1 MLSQSS
7 VVEVLAPAGTYEAV
21 EAAVRCGADAVYL
34 GGKVLNARR
43 NAGNFS
49 FEELKS
55 AVEYCHVRGA
65 KVYLTL
71 NTLASDAELKNEVQ
85 CAVRDA
91 CQAGIDALIVQDM
104 GVFRLAKL
112 CAPEMPL
119 HASTQMSVHTLAGV
133 IQLAEMGF
141 SRAVLA
147 RELSLDE
154 IEYIVKNSPIDTEV
168 FVHGALCMCVSG
180 QCLMSAMLG
189 SRSANRG
196 LCAQPC
202 RLPFAA
208 PDGTGNDL
216 SLKDLSAIDYL
227 DRLRKIG
234 VKSFK
239 IEGRM
244 KRPEYVAAAVTA
256 CRKALKNEDDAVLRE
271 QLRGVFSRSGF
282 THGYM
287 TGELGRDM
295 FGIRRKDDVQAAQPV
310 LKELARLYE
319 KETPRVGVDFMFCAY
334 EGETASL
341 SAKAAGKSA
350 FVLGEVEA
358 QPAQNVPLT
367 REKVCQ
373 QLEKCG
379 GTPFTVNSIE
389 TDIDDNISLPLS
401 SINALRRA
409 AFDKLYE
416 ELKSPYKR
424 SFRAI
429 NVENYVKKVKNPQF
443 FARFSKFEQAEAV
456 WENVEKV
463 ILPLSC
469 AHQSAEKNAAKTV
482 AEIPRVFFG
491 REDAVLKKLCALK
504 QLGVEW
510 AACSTLDAVYLAK
523 TAGMK
528 IMLSLGS
535 NVFNS
540 MSVEQAEELGAE
552 IILLSPELTLLQA
565 SKIGGGKSQKGLAVY
580 GKLPLMITRNCPVK
594 NGTDCARCGGK
605 RHLTDRLGV
614 EFPVVCGDGYSQVLN
629 SRPIYMADR
638 LGETAFVDF
647 NLLWFTDESPEE
659 CASVANK
666 YISRAPAPDVK
677 DFTRGL
683 YYRGVE

>member
-1 MLSQSS
+1 M
-7 VVEVLAPAGTYEAV
+7 VEVLAPAGTYEAV

-49 FEELKS
+49 LEELKS
-55 AVEYCHVRGA
+55 ATEYCHVRGT

-91 CQAGIDALIVQDM
+91 CAAGVDALIIQDM
-104 GVFRLAKL
+104 GVFRLAKM
-112 CAPEMPL
+112 CAPTMPL

-133 IQLAEMGF
+133 KQLAEMGF

-154 IEYIVKNSPIDTEV
+154 IEYIVKNSPIEIEV

-208 PDGTGNDL
+208 TDGTGNDL

-227 DRLRKIG
+227 EKLREIG

-256 CRKALKNEDDAVLRE
+256 CRKALKNENDAVLRD

-282 THGYM
+282 THGYL

-295 FGIRRKDDVQAAQPV
+295 FGIRRKDDVTAAAPV

-341 SAKAAGKSA
+341 SAKAADKSA
-350 FVLGEVEA
+350 FVLGDVEA

-367 REKVCQ
+367 EEKVRQ

-379 GTPFTVNSIE
+379 GTPFFVSSIE

-416 ELKSPYKR
+416 ELKRPYNHG
-424 SFRAI
+424 FGAV

-443 FARFSKFEQAEAV
+443 FARFSKFEQAKSV
-456 WENVEKV
+456 WENVEKI
-463 ILPLSC
+463 ILPLSQ
-469 AHQSAEKNAAKTV
+469 AQKSAEKNAAKTV

-491 REDAVLKKLCALK
+491 KEDAVLEKLCALK

-523 TAGMK
+523 KAQMR
-528 IMLSLGS
+528 IMLSMGS

-540 MSVEQAEELGAE
+540 MSAVQAEELGAE
-552 IILLSPELTLLQA
+552 KIVLSPELTLMQA
-565 SKIGGGKSQKGLAVY
+565 SKVGGNSEKGLVVY
-580 GKLPLMITRNCPVK
+580 GKLPLMITRNCPIK
-594 NGTDCARCGGK
+594 NGTDCAHCGGK
-605 RHLTDRLGV
+605 RKLTDRLGV
-614 EFPVVCGDGYSQVLN
+614 QFPVVCENGYSQVLN

-638 LGETAFVDF
+638 LEETAFVDF
-647 NLLWFTDESPEE
+647 NLLWFTDESAEE
-659 CASVANK
+659 CASVLEK
-666 YISRAPAPDVK
+666 YMSGASAPDTK
-677 DFTRGL
+677 EFTRGL

>member
-1 MLSQSS
+1 MPSLNSAT
-7 VVEVLAPAGTYEAV
+7 EILAPAGTYEAV

-49 FEELKS
+49 FEELKK
-55 AVEYCHVRGA
+55 ATEYCHARGT

-71 NTLASDAELKNEVQ
+71 NTLATDAELRNDVQ
-85 CAVRDA
+85 CAIRDA
-91 CQAGIDALIVQDM
+91 CQAGVDALIIQDT
-104 GVFRLAKL
+104 GVLRVAKM
-112 CAPEMPL
+112 CAPTMPL

-133 IQLAEMGF
+133 KMLSEMGF

-154 IEYIVKNSPIDTEV
+154 IEYIVKNSPIEIEV

-208 PDGTGNDL
+208 EGGTGNDL
-216 SLKDLSAIDYL
+216 SLKDLSAVDYL
-227 DRLRKIG
+227 TRLQKIG
-234 VKSFK
+234 VKSLK

-256 CRKALKNEDDAVLRE
+256 CKKALKNENDDTLRE
-271 QLRGVFSRSGF
+271 QLRSVFSRSGF
-282 THGYM
+282 THGYL
-287 TGELGRDM
+287 TKELGRNM
-295 FGIRRKDDVQAAQPV
+295 FGIRRKDDVTAAAPV

-319 KETPRVGVDFMFCAY
+319 KETPRVGVEFMFCAY

-367 REKVCQ
+367 EEKVRT

-379 GTPFTVNSIE
+379 GTPFFIESIE
-389 TDIDDNISLPLS
+389 TDIDENISLPLS

-416 ELKSPYKR
+416 ELKHPYTHGFH
-424 SFRAI
+424 SV
-429 NVENYVKKVKNPQF
+429 NVENCVKKVKNPVF
-443 FARFSKFEQAEAV
+443 FARFSSFEQANAV
-456 WENVEKV
+456 WENVERI
-463 ILPLSC
+463 ILPLN
-469 AHQSAEKNAAKTV
+469 EAAKIPPEFASKTA
-482 AEIPRVFFG
+482 AELPRVFFG
-491 REDAVLKKLCALK
+491 KEDAVLKKLCELK
-504 QLGVEW
+504 EKGIKI
-510 AACSTLDAVYLAK
+510 AACSTLDAVYLARQ
-523 TAGMK
+523 AGMK
-528 IMLSLGS
+528 ILLSHGS

-540 MSVEQAEELGAE
+540 LSVNQMAELGAE
-552 IILLSPELTLLQA
+552 EILLSPEMTLLQA
-565 SKIGGGKSQKGLAVY
+565 SRAGDEVKTGIIVY
-580 GKLPLMITRNCPVK
+580 GKLPLMITRNCPIK
-594 NGTDCARCGGK
+594 NGTDCAHCGSK
-605 RHLTDRLGV
+605 RYLTDRLGV
-614 EFPVVCGDGYSQVLN
+614 KFPVMCENGYSQVLN

-638 LGETAFVDF
+638 LSETDFADF
-647 NLLWFTDESPEE
+647 NLLWFTNESPEE
-659 CASVANK
+659 CAEVMKK
-666 YISRAPAPDVK
+666 YLTGAPAPSK
-677 DFTRGL
+677 EEFTRGL

>member
-1 MLSQSS
+1 MLSQNS
-7 VVEVLAPAGTYEAV
+7 VEVLAPAGTYEAV

-49 FEELKS
+49 FEELKA
-55 AVEYCHVRGA
+55 AVEYCHARGT

-71 NTLASDAELKNEVQ
+71 NTLATDAELKNDVQ

-91 CQAGIDALIVQDM
+91 CQAGVDALIIQDT
-104 GVFRLAKL
+104 GVLRIAKM
-112 CAPEMPL
+112 CAPTMPL
-119 HASTQMSVHTLAGV
+119 HASTQMSAHTLAGV
-133 IQLAEMGF
+133 KQLAEMGF
-141 SRAVLA
+141 TRAVLA

-154 IEYIVKNSPIDTEV
+154 IEYIVKNSPIEIEV

-208 PDGTGNDL
+208 EGGTGNDL
-216 SLKDLSAIDYL
+216 SLKDLSAVDYIG
-227 DRLRKIG
+227 RLAGIG
-234 VKSFK
+234 VKSLK

-244 KRPEYVAAAVTA
+244 KRPEYVAASVTA
-256 CRKALKNEDDAVLRE
+256 CKKAVNGENDAVLRE

-282 THGYM
+282 THGYL
-287 TGELGRDM
+287 TNELGRDM
-295 FGIRRKDDVQAAQPV
+295 FGIRRKDDVTAAAPV
-310 LKELARLYE
+310 LKELAHLYE
-319 KETPRVGVDFMFCAY
+319 KETPRVGVEFMFCAY

-341 SAKAAGKSA
+341 SAKAGGKSA

-358 QPAQNVPLT
+358 QPALNVPLT
-367 REKVCQ
+367 EEKVRQ

-379 GTPFTVNSIE
+379 GTPFFAQSIE
-389 TDIDDNISLPLS
+389 VDIDENISLPLS
-401 SINALRRA
+401 SINSLRRA

-416 ELKSPYKR
+416 ELKSPYKH
-424 SFRAI
+424 SFSPV
-429 NVENYVKKVKNPQF
+429 NVENCVKKVKNPVF
-443 FARFSKFEQAEAV
+443 FARFSKLEQAKSV
-456 WENVEKV
+456 WGNVERI
-463 ILPLSC
+463 ILPL
-469 AHQSAEKNAAKTV
+469 AEAAKIDPEFASKTV

-491 REDAVLKKLCALK
+491 KEDLVYKKLCELK
-504 QLGVEW
+504 AKGIAM

-523 TAGMK
+523 QAGMQ
-528 IMLSLGS
+528 IMLSHGS

-540 MSVEQAEELGAE
+540 MSVKEMSEIGAE
-552 IILLSPELTLLQA
+552 MIVLSPEMTLLQA
-565 SKIGGGKSQKGLAVY
+565 SRVGDAAKTGLIVY
-580 GKLPLMITRNCPVK
+580 GRLPLMITRNCPIK
-594 NGTDCARCGGK
+594 NGKTCADCGGK
-605 RHLTDRLGV
+605 SVLTDRLGV
-614 EFPVVCGDGYSQVLN
+614 TFPIVCENGYSQVLN

-638 LGETAFVDF
+638 LSETDFVDF
-647 NLLWFTDESPEE
+647 NLLWFTNESPEE
-659 CASVANK
+659 CKSVLGK
-666 YISRAPAPDVK
+666 YMSNAPAPDTK

>member
-1 MLSQSS
+1 MLRQSS
-7 VVEVLAPAGTYEAV
+7 VCEVLAPAGTYEAV

-34 GGKVLNARR
+34 GGKTLNARR

-55 AVEYCHVRGA
+55 AVEYCHVRGT

-91 CQAGIDALIVQDM
+91 CQAGVDALILQDM
-104 GVFRLAKL
+104 GVFRLARK
-112 CAPEMPL
+112 CAPTMPL

-133 IQLAEMGF
+133 RQLAEMGF

-154 IEYIVKNSPIDTEV
+154 IKYIVNNSPIDIEV

-216 SLKDLSAIDYL
+216 SLKDLSAVDYFAEL
-227 DRLRKIG
+227 KAMG

-256 CRKALKNEDDAVLRE
+256 CRKALKNENDEALRD

-282 THGYM
+282 TSGYL

-319 KETPRVGVDFMFCAY
+319 KENPRVGVEFVFCAY

-341 SAKAAGKSA
+341 SAKAAGKNV

-358 QPAQNVPLT
+358 QPAQNVALT
-367 REKVCQ
+367 HEKVCQ

-379 GTPFTVNSIE
+379 GTPFFVNSIE

-416 ELKSPYKR
+416 ELKSPYIHA
-424 SFRAI
+424 FGAI

-443 FARFSKFEQAEAV
+443 FARFSKFEQAESV

-463 ILPLSC
+463 ILPLSQ
-469 AHQSAEKNAAKTV
+469 AHKAAEKDAAKTV
-482 AEIPRVFFG
+482 AELPRVFFG
-491 REDAVLKKLCALK
+491 KEDAVLEKMLVLK
-504 QLGVEW
+504 QLGVTQ

-523 TAGMK
+523 QAGMS

-535 NVFNS
+535 NIFNS
-540 MSVEQAEELGAE
+540 MSAVQAEELGAQE
-552 IILLSPELTLLQA
+552 ILLSPELTLAQA
-565 SKIGGGKSQKGLAVY
+565 ARIGGKSEKGLIVY
-580 GKLPLMITRNCPVK
+580 GKIPLMITRNCPVK

-605 RHLTDRLGV
+605 CHLTDRLGV

-638 LGETAFVDF
+638 LSETAFADF
-647 NLLWFTDESPEE
+647 YLLWFTDETADE
-659 CASVANK
+659 CASVLEK
-666 YISRAPAPDVK
+666 HMSGAPAPDVK

>member
-1 MLSQSS
+1 MLRQSS

-34 GGKVLNARR
+34 GGKSLNARR

-55 AVEYCHVRGA
+55 AVEYCHVRGT

-91 CQAGIDALIVQDM
+91 CQAGVDALIIQDM
-104 GVFRLAKL
+104 GVFRLARK
-112 CAPEMPL
+112 CAPTMPL

-133 IQLAEMGF
+133 RQLAEMGF

-154 IEYIVKNSPIDTEV
+154 IEYIVKNSPIEIEV

-208 PDGTGNDL
+208 QGGTGNDL
-216 SLKDLSAIDYL
+216 SLKDLSAVDYL
-227 DRLRKIG
+227 GKLREIG

-256 CRKALKNEDDAVLRE
+256 CRKALKNETDEALRD

-282 THGYM
+282 TSGYL
-287 TGELGRDM
+287 TGELGRGM

-319 KETPRVGVDFMFCAY
+319 KETARVGVDFMFCAY

-341 SAKAAGKSA
+341 SAKAAGKST

-367 REKVCQ
+367 HEKISQ

-379 GTPFTVNSIE
+379 GTPFFVSSMEI
-389 TDIDDNISLPLS
+389 DIDDNISLPLS

-409 AFDKLYE
+409 AFDNLYE
-416 ELKSPYKR
+416 ELKSPYIHA
-424 SFRAI
+424 FGAV
-429 NVENYVKKVKNPQF
+429 NVENCVKKVKNPVF
-443 FARFSKFEQAEAV
+443 FARFSKLEQAKVV

-463 ILPLSC
+463 ILPLSQ
-469 AHQSAEKNAAKTV
+469 AQKSAEKNAEKTV
-482 AEIPRVFFG
+482 AELPRVFFG
-491 REDAVLKKLCALK
+491 KEDAVLQKLLALK
-504 QLGVEW
+504 QLGVTW

-523 TAGMK
+523 QAGMK

-540 MSVEQAEELGAE
+540 MSAVQAEELGAQK
-552 IILLSPELTLLQA
+552 IVLSPELTLMQA
-565 SKIGGGKSQKGLAVY
+565 SKIGGKSEKGLVVY
-580 GKLPLMITRNCPVK
+580 GKLPLMITRNCPIK
-594 NGTDCARCGGK
+594 NGADCAACGGK
-605 RHLTDRLGV
+605 RCLTDRLGV

-638 LGETAFVDF
+638 LGETDFVDF
-647 NLLWFTDESPEE
+647 NLLWFTDESAEE
-659 CASVANK
+659 CRSVMEK
-666 YISRAPAPDVK
+666 YITRASAPDVK

>member
-1 MLSQSS
+1 MLRQNS
-7 VVEVLAPAGTYEAV
+7 VEVLAPAGTYEAV

-55 AVEYCHVRGA
+55 AVEYCHARGT

-71 NTLASDAELKNEVQ
+71 NTLASDAELKNDVQ

-91 CQAGIDALIVQDM
+91 CQAGIDALIIQDM
-104 GVFRLAKL
+104 GVFRLAKM
-112 CAPEMPL
+112 CAPTMPL

-133 IQLAEMGF
+133 KQLAELGF
-141 SRAVLA
+141 TRAVLA

-154 IEYIVKNSPIDTEV
+154 IEYIVKNSPIEIEV

-216 SLKDLSAIDYL
+216 SLKDLSAVDYL
-227 DRLRKIG
+227 ERLAQIG
-234 VKSFK
+234 VKSLK

-256 CRKALKNEDDAVLRE
+256 CRNALKNENDATLRE
-271 QLRGVFSRSGF
+271 QLKGVFSRSGF
-282 THGYM
+282 THGYL

-295 FGIRRKDDVQAAQPV
+295 FGIRRKDDVTAAAPV
-310 LKELARLYE
+310 LKELAHLYE
-319 KETPRVGVDFMFCAY
+319 KETPRVGVEFMFCAY

-341 SAKAAGKSA
+341 SAKAGNKSA

-367 REKVCQ
+367 EEKVCQ

-379 GTPFTVNSIE
+379 GTPFFVEDIE
-389 TDIDDNISLPLS
+389 VDIDENISLPLS

-416 ELKSPYKR
+416 ELKHPYNHAFC
-424 SFRAI
+424 SV
-429 NVENYVKKVKNPQF
+429 NVENCVKKVKNSVF
-443 FARFSKFEQAEAV
+443 FARFSKLEQAKRV
-456 WENVEKV
+456 WENVEKI
-463 ILPLSC
+463 ILPLPEI
-469 AHQSAEKNAAKTV
+469 AKITEKIDSKV
-482 AEIPRVFFG
+482 IVEIPRVFFG
-491 REDAVLKKLCALK
+491 KEDSVLKKLCDIK
-504 QLGVEW
+504 SKGVDT
-510 AACSTLDAVYLAK
+510 AACATLDAVYLSRQ
-523 TAGMK
+523 AGMK
-528 IMLSLGS
+528 IMLSHGS
-535 NVFNS
+535 NIFNS
-540 MSVEQAEELGAE
+540 LSAVQADELGVDE
-552 IILLSPELTLLQA
+552 IVLSPELTLLQA
-565 SKIGGGKSQKGLAVY
+565 SKIGGEAKKGLIVY
-580 GKLPLMITRNCPVK
+580 GRLPLMITRNCPVK
-594 NGTDCARCGGK
+594 NGTDCAHCGGD
-605 RHLTDRLGV
+605 RVLTDRLGV
-614 EFPVVCGDGYSQVLN
+614 EFPVMCENGYSQVLN

-638 LGETAFVDF
+638 LNETDFVDF
-647 NLLWFTDESPEE
+647 NLLWFTNESAEE
-659 CASVANK
+659 CKTVFDK
-666 YISRAPAPDVK
+666 YLSRASAPDTK

>member
-1 MLSQSS
+1 MPSLNSAT
-7 VVEVLAPAGTYEAV
+7 EILAPAGTYEAV

-49 FEELKS
+49 FEELK
-55 AVEYCHVRGA
+55 AAAEYCHARGT

-71 NTLASDAELKNEVQ
+71 NTLATDSELKNDVQ
-85 CAVRDA
+85 CAIRDA
-91 CQAGIDALIVQDM
+91 CQAGIDALIIQDT
-104 GVFRLAKL
+104 GVLRIAKM
-112 CAPEMPL
+112 CAPTMPL

-133 IQLAEMGF
+133 KMLSEMGF

-154 IEYIVKNSPIDTEV
+154 IEYIVKNSPIEIEV

-208 PDGTGNDL
+208 EGGTGNDL
-216 SLKDLSAIDYL
+216 SLKDLSAVDYL
-227 DRLRKIG
+227 TRLREIG
-234 VKSFK
+234 VKSLK

-256 CRKALKNEDDAVLRE
+256 CKKAIRNENDDQLRE
-271 QLRGVFSRSGF
+271 QLRSVFSRSGF
-282 THGYM
+282 THGYL
-287 TGELGRDM
+287 TNELGREM
-295 FGIRRKDDVQAAQPV
+295 FGIRRKDDVTAAAPV
-310 LKELARLYE
+310 LKELAHLYE
-319 KETPRVGVDFMFCAY
+319 KETPRIGVEFMFCAY

-367 REKVCQ
+367 EEKVRT

-379 GTPFTVNSIE
+379 GTPFFIESIE
-389 TDIDDNISLPLS
+389 TDIDENISLPLS

-416 ELKSPYKR
+416 ELKHPYTHAFH
-424 SFRAI
+424 ST
-429 NVENYVKKVKNPQF
+429 NVENCAKKVKNPVF
-443 FARFSKFEQAEAV
+443 FARFSRIEQANSL
-456 WENVEKV
+456 WENVERI
-463 ILPLSC
+463 ILPLN
-469 AHQSAEKNAAKTV
+469 EAAKTPPEFAPKTV

-491 REDAVLKKLCALK
+491 KEDTVLKKLCGLK
-504 QLGVEW
+504 EKGIKT
-510 AACSTLDAVYLAK
+510 AACSTLDAMYLAK
-523 TAGMK
+523 QAGMK
-528 IMLSLGS
+528 ILLSHGS

-540 MSVEQAEELGAE
+540 LSVKQMAELGAE
-552 IILLSPELTLLQA
+552 EIVLSPEMTLLQA
-565 SKIGGGKSQKGLAVY
+565 SRTGDAAKTGIIVY

-605 RHLTDRLGV
+605 KHLTDRMGV
-614 EFPVVCGDGYSQVLN
+614 KFPVMCENGYSQVLN

-638 LGETAFVDF
+638 LKETDFADF
-647 NLLWFTDESPEE
+647 NLLWFTNESAEE
-659 CASVANK
+659 CKAVMQQ
-666 YISRAPAPDVK
+666 YTDGAPAPAK
-677 DFTRGL
+677 EEFTRGL

>member
-1 MLSQSS
+1 M
-7 VVEVLAPAGTYEAV
+7 VEVLAPAGTYEAV
-21 EAAVRCGADAVYL
+21 EAAVRCGAHAVYL

-49 FEELKS
+49 LEELKT
-55 AVEYCHVRGA
+55 ATEYCHVRGA

-91 CQAGIDALIVQDM
+91 CAAGVDALIVQDM
-104 GVFRLAKL
+104 GVFCLAKM
-112 CAPEMPL
+112 CAPTMPL

-133 IQLAEMGF
+133 KQLAEMGF

-154 IEYIVKNSPIDTEV
+154 IEYIVKNSPIDIEV

-202 RLPFAA
+202 RLPFVA

-216 SLKDLSAIDYL
+216 SLKDLSAVDYL
-227 DRLRKIG
+227 ERLREIG

-256 CRKALKNEDDAVLRE
+256 CRKALKNENDDVLRD
-271 QLRGVFSRSGF
+271 QLRSVFSRSGF
-282 THGYM
+282 THGYL

-295 FGIRRKDDVQAAQPV
+295 FGIRRKDDVTAAAPV

-367 REKVCQ
+367 QEKVSQ

-379 GTPFTVNSIE
+379 GTPFFVNSIE

-416 ELKSPYKR
+416 ELKRPYNHG
-424 SFRAI
+424 FGAI

-443 FARFSKFEQAEAV
+443 FARFSKFEQAKAV
-456 WENVEKV
+456 WENVEKI
-463 ILPLSC
+463 ILPLSQ
-469 AHQSAEKNAAKTV
+469 AQKSAEKNAAKTV

-491 REDAVLKKLCALK
+491 KEDAVLEKLCALK

-523 TAGMK
+523 KAQLR
-528 IMLSLGS
+528 IMLSMGS

-540 MSVEQAEELGAE
+540 LSAAQAEELGAE
-552 IILLSPELTLLQA
+552 KIVLSPELTLMQA
-565 SKIGGGKSQKGLAVY
+565 SKVGGKSEKGLVVY

-594 NGTDCARCGGK
+594 NGTDCAHCGGK

-614 EFPVVCGDGYSQVLN
+614 QFPVVCENGYSQVLN

-638 LGETAFVDF
+638 LEETAFVDF
-647 NLLWFTDESPEE
+647 NLLWFTDESAEK
-659 CASVANK
+659 CASVLEK
-666 YISRAPAPDVK
+666 YMSGAPAPDTK
-677 DFTRGL
+677 EFTRGL

>member
-55 AVEYCHVRGA
+55 AVEYCHVRGT

-71 NTLASDAELKNEVQ
+71 NTLASDAELRDDVQ
-85 CAVRDA
+85 RAVRDA
-91 CQAGIDALIVQDM
+91 CLAGVDALIIQDM
-104 GVFRLAKL
+104 GVFRLARK
-112 CAPEMPL
+112 CAPTMPL

-133 IQLAEMGF
+133 KQLAEMGF

-147 RELSLDE
+147 RELSIDE
-154 IEYIVKNSPIDTEV
+154 IEYIVKNSPIDIEV

-216 SLKDLSAIDYL
+216 SLKDLSAVDYL
-227 DRLRKIG
+227 GRLKEMG

-256 CRKALKNEDDAVLRE
+256 CRKALKNENDEALRD

-282 THGYM
+282 TSGYL

-295 FGIRRKDDVQAAQPV
+295 FGIRRKDDVTAAAPV

-319 KETPRVGVDFMFCAY
+319 KETARVGVDFMFCAY

-367 REKVCQ
+367 QEKVCQ

-379 GTPFTVNSIE
+379 GTPFFVNSMEI
-389 TDIDDNISLPLS
+389 DIDENISLPLS

-416 ELKSPYKR
+416 ELKRPYIHT
-424 SFRAI
+424 FNAV

-443 FARFSKFEQAEAV
+443 FARFSKFEQAKSV

-463 ILPLSC
+463 ILPLPQ
-469 AHQSAEKNAAKTV
+469 AKKAAEKNAAKTV
-482 AEIPRVFFG
+482 AELPRVFFG
-491 REDAVLKKLCALK
+491 KEDAVLEKLLALK
-504 QLGVEW
+504 QLGVTQ
-510 AACSTLDAVYLAK
+510 AACSTLDALYLAK
-523 TAGMK
+523 QAGMRV
-528 IMLSLGS
+528 MLSLGS

-540 MSVEQAEELGAE
+540 LSAVQAEELGAE
-552 IILLSPELTLLQA
+552 EIVLSPELTLMQA
-565 SKIGGGKSQKGLAVY
+565 ARIGGKSKKGIAVY
-580 GKLPLMITRNCPVK
+580 GKLPLMITRNCPIK
-594 NGTDCARCGGK
+594 NGTDCAHCGGK
-605 RHLTDRLGV
+605 RKLTDRLGV
-614 EFPVVCGDGYSQVLN
+614 QFPVVCGEGYSQVLN

-638 LGETAFVDF
+638 LGETAFADF
-647 NLLWFTDESPEE
+647 NLLWFTDETAEE
-659 CASVANK
+659 CASVLEK
-666 YISRAPAPDVK
+666 YMSGAPAPDVK
-677 DFTRGL
+677 EFTRGL

>member
-1 MLSQSS
+1 M
-7 VVEVLAPAGTYEAV
+7 VEVLAPAGTYEAV

-49 FEELKS
+49 LEELKS
-55 AVEYCHVRGA
+55 ATEYCHVRGT

-91 CQAGIDALIVQDM
+91 CEAGVDALIIQDM
-104 GVFRLAKL
+104 GVFRLAKM
-112 CAPEMPL
+112 CAPTMPL

-133 IQLAEMGF
+133 KQLAEMGF

-154 IEYIVKNSPIDTEV
+154 IEYIVKNSPIDIEV

-227 DRLRKIG
+227 ENLREIG

-256 CRKALKNEDDAVLRE
+256 CRKALKKENDEVLRD

-282 THGYM
+282 THGYL
-287 TGELGRDM
+287 TDELGRDM
-295 FGIRRKDDVQAAQPV
+295 FGIRRKDDVTAAQPV

-367 REKVCQ
+367 EEKVSQ

-379 GTPFTVNSIE
+379 GTPFFVSSIE
-389 TDIDDNISLPLS
+389 TDIDNNISLPLS

-416 ELKSPYKR
+416 ELKRPYNHG
-424 SFRAI
+424 FGAI

-443 FARFSKFEQAEAV
+443 FARFSKFEQAKAV
-456 WENVEKV
+456 WENVEKI
-463 ILPLSC
+463 ILPL
-469 AHQSAEKNAAKTV
+469 AQAQKSAEKNAAKTV

-491 REDAVLKKLCALK
+491 KEDSVLEKLAALK
-504 QLGVEW
+504 RLGVEW

-523 TAGMK
+523 KAQMR
-528 IMLSLGS
+528 IMLSIGS

-540 MSVEQAEELGAE
+540 LSAAQAEELGAE
-552 IILLSPELTLLQA
+552 KIVLSPELTLMQA
-565 SKIGGGKSQKGLAVY
+565 SKVGGKSEKGLVVY
-580 GKLPLMITRNCPVK
+580 GKLPLMITRNCPIK
-594 NGTDCARCGGK
+594 NGTDCAHCGGK

-614 EFPVVCGDGYSQVLN
+614 QFPVVCENGYSQVLN

-638 LGETAFVDF
+638 QSETAFADF
-647 NLLWFTDESPEE
+647 NLLWFTDESAEE
-659 CASVANK
+659 CKQVLEKYMSGAS
-666 YISRAPAPDVK
+666 APDTK

>member
-49 FEELKS
+49 LEELKS
-55 AVEYCHVRGA
+55 AVEYCHVRGT

-91 CQAGIDALIVQDM
+91 CQAGVDALIIQDM

-112 CAPEMPL
+112 CAPTMPL

-133 IQLAEMGF
+133 RQLAEMGF

-154 IEYIVKNSPIDTEV
+154 IEYIVRNSPIDIEV

-208 PDGTGNDL
+208 PNGTGNDL

-227 DRLRKIG
+227 EKLKEIG

-282 THGYM
+282 THGYFV
-287 TGELGRDM
+287 GELGRDM

-310 LKELARLYE
+310 LKELARLYD
-319 KETPRVGVDFMFCAY
+319 KEMPRVGADFMFCAY

-341 SAKAAGKSA
+341 SVKAAGKSA

-358 QPAQNVPLT
+358 QPAQNVALT
-367 REKVCQ
+367 HEKVRQ

-379 GTPFTVNSIE
+379 GTPFFVNSIE

-416 ELKSPYKR
+416 ELKCPYNHA
-424 SFRAI
+424 FRAI

-443 FARFSKFEQAEAV
+443 FARFSKFEQAKAV

-463 ILPLSC
+463 ILPLSQ
-469 AHQSAEKNAAKTV
+469 AKQSAEKNAAKTV

-491 REDAVLKKLCALK
+491 KEDAVLEKLRVLK
-504 QLGVEW
+504 RLGVEW
-510 AACSTLDAVYLAK
+510 AACSTLDAVFLAK
-523 TAGMK
+523 EAKMK

-540 MSVEQAEELGAE
+540 LSVLQAEELGAE
-552 IILLSPELTLLQA
+552 KIVLSPELTLMQA
-565 SKIGGGKSQKGLAVY
+565 SKVGGECGKGLVVY
-580 GKLPLMITRNCPVK
+580 GKLPLMITRNCPIK
-594 NGTDCARCGGK
+594 NGTDCAHCGGK
-605 RHLTDRLGV
+605 RQLKDRLGV

-638 LGETAFVDF
+638 LDETAFVDF
-647 NLLWFTDESPEE
+647 NLLWFTDESAEE
-659 CASVANK
+659 CVNVLEK
-666 YISRAPAPDVK
+666 YISRASAPDTK